1 MNVRVLAGSI
11 ALALASSVAGAQGAI
26 SPQCPPGGTVGPAP
40 DATRATQDACQ
51 VAVDVFQYM
60 APQLALAL
68 SGGNAT
74 LGQGGT
80 LGGIG
85 HFSVGLRV
93 NALNGSLPQVQ
104 DVRFATTGA
113 LSRSIETEGQIIG
126 MPTVDA
132 AVGVFQGI
140 PLGVTNVGGVD
151 LLLSAAYIPDISAD
165 GVDLSTDSPLK
176 LGFGARVGLLQESL
190 IVPGVS
196 LTFLRRQLP
205 TVDITA
211 SADVGALATQ
221 EDSIYVRNVG
231 LNSNSWR
238 LVASKSFLAFGLAA
252 GIGQDRFDATTDVEA
267 AIQPRPPVFLQTQ
280 RRTVE
285 MKQEMTRTNMFLDVS
300 MNLPFIKFVAEI
312 GQSSGGSVAESFN
325 QFSGKAA
332 DASRIYG
339 SLGVRFGF

>member
-1 MNVRVLAGSI
+1 MKVRVLNGII
-11 ALALASSVAGAQGAI
+11 AVALLSSVVEAQGTV
-26 SPQCPPGGTVGPAP
+26 SPQCPPGGTVGPVP

-85 HFSVGLRV
+85 HFTVGLRV

-104 DVRFATTGA
+104 DVRFSTTGA
-113 LSRSIETEGQIIG
+113 LSRTIETEGQIIG
-126 MPTVDA
+126 MPTLDA

-165 GVDLSTDSPLK
+165 GVDLTTDSPLK

-196 LTFLRRQLP
+196 VTFLRRQLP
-205 TVDITA
+205 SVDI
-211 SADVGALATQ
+211 SAAGQVGALATR

-252 GIGQDRFDATTDVEA
+252 GIGQDRFDATTDVDV
-267 AIQPRPPVFLQTQ
+267 AIQPRTAVFTETQ
-280 RRTVE
+280 RRSVQME
-285 MKQEMTRTNMFLDVS
+285 QEMTRTNMFFDVS

-312 GQSSGGSVAESFN
+312 GQSSGGSVVESFN
-325 QFSGKAA
+325 RFGGKAA